1 MALEILK
8 IIHRKP
14 RVSPVLI
21 HDQLKKSTTMPHL
34 QQILRSLKETGQI
47 DTISRGVY
55 IITEKGVETLRSS
68 ENNQTP
74 ASTAR
79 IEK

>member
-1 MALEILK
+1 MALEVLK

-21 HDQLKKSTTMPHL
+21 HDQMQKSTTMPHL

-47 DTISRGVY
+47 ETISRGVY
-55 IITEKGVETLRSS
+55 IITEKGVETLRTS
-68 ENNQTP
+68 EKTETTNQK
-74 ASTAR
+74 SGD
-79 IEK
+79 E

>member
-1 MALEILK
+1 MVNMALEVLK

-21 HDQLKKSTTMPHL
+21 HDQMQKSTTMPHL

-47 DTISRGVY
+47 ETISRGVY

-68 ENNQTP
+68 EKTE
-74 ASTAR
+74 ASQ
-79 IEK
+79 